1 MDKTGFLYLSE
12 NISLL
17 LGIPGRV
24 FESGVAIKTIS
35 VVNLTYDPYEYHKQ
49 EIVWS
54 NENVTYFVTADAF
67 TYCRIK
73 SNEIELIIGPFSY
86 FAKKPQEYKELA
98 FKMDVRKEYMTHF
111 MSAMTSITCMPLG
124 AVLQSLLT
132 YNFVLND
139 EMKNLEEIMVKEDI
153 KTEYSRETENQKVD
167 TQEIT
172 QYRNS
177 TLAIEDQLKAFVRNG
192 DVEGFDKWVKTAPSI
207 RAGSLSN
214 DALRQ
219 QKNTFIVAA
228 TILSRA
234 AIEGGLEY
242 NEALDISD
250 MYIQKVENCT
260 ILSEIFTINYLLVK
274 DLVEK
279 VRMVKANDSPLETAI
294 ANYVIANI
302 STQIKLDDLC
312 DALYMS
318 KSNLC
323 YRFKN
328 ETGKT
333 VQQFIQEKKI
343 EECKKLLVT
352 SNKSIAT
359 ISLYLGFSSQA
370 HLSKAFKDQVGISP
384 IQYRKTNKRS

>member
-1 MDKTGFLYLSE
+1 MDKEGLLYLAG

-17 LGIPGRV
+17 LGIPGRF
-24 FESGVAIKTIS
+24 FENGLLIKTIANI
-35 VVNLTYDPYEYHKQ
+35 NLSYDPYDYHKT
-49 EIVWS
+49 EIIWPD
-54 NENVTYFVTADAF
+54 ENVSYFVTSDGF
-67 TYCRIK
+67 TYCRIRSK
-73 SNEIELIIGPFSY
+73 EIELIVGPFTY
-86 FAKKPQEYKELA
+86 YGKKTQEYKELA
-98 FKMDVRKEYMTHF
+98 FKLDVSKEDMTAF
-111 MSAMTSITCMPLG
+111 LSAMTSITRMPLG

-139 EMKNLEEIMVKEDI
+139 EMKNLEEIMVKDEI
-153 KTEYSRETENQKVD
+153 KEEYTEEKENQKIE

-177 TLAIEDQLKAFVRNG
+177 TLAIEEKLKSIVRNG
-192 DVEGFDKWVKTAPSI
+192 DVEGFEKWLKSAPSI

-219 QKNTFIVAA
+219 QKNTLIVAA

-250 MYIQKVENCT
+250 MYIQKAENCT
-260 ILSEIFTINYLLVK
+260 MIEELFTVNYLLVK
-274 DLVEK
+274 ELVEK
-279 VRMVKANDSPLETAI
+279 VRMVKAKDSPLETAV

-302 STQIKLDDLC
+302 SNPITLDDLC

-323 YRFKN
+323 FRFKN

-333 VQQFIQEKKI
+333 VLQFVQEKKI
-343 EECKKLLVT
+343 EECKKLLVD

-370 HLSKAFKDQVGISP
+370 HLSKAFKDLVGQSP
-384 IQYRKTNKRS
+384 IQYRKNNKR